1 MRQIQF
7 VNAAALWLFLAT
19 LSASF
24 AAEAP
29 AARTLKELVAK
40 AKESNHT
47 ITVALEATD
56 AEVVKAKE
64 KAFEKRFGFP
74 VRIESQPG
82 HHRDM
87 PVKVVESAKSG
98 RAVIDMWNGGTP
110 LILGMFRAGN
120 TRRPPWEAIYE
131 AWPLA
136 RKLRAGVPNIGG
148 GPDG

>member
-1 MRQIQF
+1 MREIRF
-7 VNAAALWLFLAT
+7 VNVTVLLFLLAT
-19 LSASF
+19 LSASS

-40 AKESNHT
+40 AKESNPT

-64 KAFEKRFGFP
+64 KAFENRFGFP

-87 PVKVVESAKSG
+87 PLKVVESAKSG

-110 LILGMFRAGN
+110 LILGCSAREIRDGRHGKRS
-120 TRRPPWEAIYE
+120 TRVG
-131 AWPLA
+131 L
-136 RKLRAGVPNIGG
+136 
-148 GPDG
+148 